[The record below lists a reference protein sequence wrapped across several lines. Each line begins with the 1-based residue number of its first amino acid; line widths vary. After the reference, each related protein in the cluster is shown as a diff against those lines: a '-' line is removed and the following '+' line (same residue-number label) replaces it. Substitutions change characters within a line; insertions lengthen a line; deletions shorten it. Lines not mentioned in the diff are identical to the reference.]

1 MDFFNRLFSGLVKA
15 RLPGGV
21 VGRTYLATAAV
32 CLGLCGVGLWIH
44 VEWLSALAIG
54 GVIVIFWLG
63 SDKASKFAMQYPFL
77 ATLEGAQ
84 ITAYQKA
91 ILASKNMPS
100 IDTAF
105 QASAI
110 EAPRTGDANILAAS
124 AGMSSSAAS
133 ELEPV
138 AEDPEETE

>member
-1 MDFFNRLFSGLVKA
+1 
-15 RLPGGV
+15 
-21 VGRTYLATAAV
+21 
-32 CLGLCGVGLWIH
+32 
-44 VEWLSALAIG
+44 
-54 GVIVIFWLG
+54 
-63 SDKASKFAMQYPFL
+63 MQYPFL